1 LFAFGFSKFLL
12 SAFCFILDLPVFT
25 AGIYCSQSLIGWL
38 QFEQTSW
45 LASKSNCPL
54 PWPTSRVKAMT
65 VTGKEKEQPVA
76 PHEAEAE
83 PKSISHIVNTETRD
97 DAKTIE
103 PQAIQTP
110 NSEDKA
116 DSKATGRPEKI
127 RCAKVADEVDADLQ
141 LVSKPTAAGVCC
153 SSGFRG
159 VTANGKKWAAK
170 IGMAG
175 NYKINLG
182 TFCTKEE
189 AARVYDMKARE
200 YKGRLAVCNFDSD
213 EEAVSTHSYSCFQK
227 QNEPHSYNGLHST
240 EDRSG

>member
-1 LFAFGFSKFLL
+1 MCFWVLKVLL
-12 SAFCFILDLPVFT
+12 ACFILDLPVYT
-25 AGIYCSQSLIGWL
+25 AGIYFSQSLIGWL
-38 QFEQTSW
+38 QFEQTNSW
-45 LASKSNCPL
+45 QARATAQTWAKTC
-54 PWPTSRVKAMT
+54 RVKAMT

-76 PHEAEAE
+76 PHEAKAE
-83 PKSISHIVNTETRD
+83 PKSKSTIVNTAARD
-97 DAKTIE
+97 NSKTIE

-127 RCAKVADEVDADLQ
+127 RCAKVADEVDPDPQ
-141 LVSKPTAAGVCC
+141 PVSKPAAAGVCC

-189 AARVYDMKARE
+189 AARAYDMKARE
-200 YKGRLAVCNFDSD
+200 YKGRLAICNFDSD
-213 EEAVSTHSYSCFQK
+213 EEAVSTHSYSRFQK
-227 QNEPHSYNGLHST
+227 KMNYLHIYGLLQWST
-240 EDRSG
+240 FY